1 MAALRTAAL
10 VASGLV
16 VLTAGA
22 QEVRPTNHAEV
33 DGYCARVHGGDT
45 VAVHN
50 CRQDEKKNL
59 SKRIVDCAQSAN
71 KLQLRADEH
80 KSFIAR
86 CMGASSDQA
95 LVADSIEAQ
104 VERGSLSY
112 ALAASLL
119 GQGKLSQ
126 DQIVRLVE
134 KKILPGM
141 PCAADTQ
148 QFGNWRALDTL
159 DQREGSKA
167 VNPARIS
174 HVFWTGECRNGR
186 AEGAGTLTVDGE
198 VKEAGWTTKAVYGLV
213 TFQGTMH
220 DGRFEGPI
228 TLDALP
234 PEHPFGDF
242 INDYKT
248 NRFADGRNQGLV
260 RDSNALV
267 GYCNQQTWRFTD
279 NRDGTF
285 TDTTDRTWLRCPLGS
300 TLRDD
305 VCVGESNRYDWGGML
320 RTVREFR
327 FAGQSDW
334 RLPTRNEFRNLA
346 FGQRCRFQGH
356 KLLFG
361 QRQDDVLLADQHEGM
376 TILRTYRLDGE
387 DGWREFE
394 PDKSFAVVLVRG
406 GSVSPEAAAVP
417 QSEAR
422 WRQGVIVRQRQLAE
436 GRREREEAA
445 ARESVRAARREFS
458 NCAALRSACEAQCE
472 GLSNKDGTGFFGG
485 RSSSGS
491 SRARCVDKCS
501 LADFQCGN

>member
-1 MAALRTAAL
+1 MAKRLAAL
-10 VASGLV
+10 VAVGLV
-16 VLTAGA
+16 ALAAGA
-22 QEVRPTNHAEV
+22 QEARPGNHAEV

-59 SKRIVDCAQSAN
+59 TKRIVDCAQSAN

-126 DQIVRLVE
+126 DQIVRLAE

-159 DQREGSKA
+159 DQREGVK
-167 VNPARIS
+167 VVDPGRVS

-186 AEGAGTLTVDGE
+186 AEGSGTLTVQGE
-198 VKEAGWTTKAVYGLV
+198 FRPEGWVTKAASGTVV
-213 TFQGTMH
+213 FQGAMR
-220 DGRFEGPI
+220 DGRFDGPI
-228 TLDALP
+228 TLGTLP
-234 PEHPFGDF
+234 PEHPFLGF
-242 INDYKT
+242 ANDYRV

-260 RDSNALV
+260 RDSHFLAV
-267 GYCNQQTWRFTD
+267 QCNRKSGSFTD

-285 TDTTDRTWLRCPLGS
+285 TDSNDRIWLRCPLGS

-305 VCVGESNRYDWGGML
+305 ICVGEPHRHDWGGML
-320 RTVREFR
+320 RAVREFR

-334 RLPTRNEFRNLA
+334 RLPTRNEFRDLG
-346 FGQRCRFQGH
+346 FGQRCAYQGH